1 MATAIVRGYYNP
13 MTTEYIKN
21 SLAQAQNTINQF
33 VEDENNISL
42 MDKAIKT
49 FTDSIKMDGRILS
62 CGNGGSMC
70 DSMHFV
76 EELTGRF
83 RKDRDPIAAMSMGDP
98 SHITCV
104 ANDYGFEYIFSRHV
118 QAWGRKGDTL
128 LAISTSGNSPN
139 VINAV
144 KVAQEKGI
152 KVVGLLGKNGGEL
165 KDMVD
170 TALIVDSQISDRIQ
184 EVHIKLIHIFI
195 EGIER
200 ELYPEHYV

>member
-1 MATAIVRGYYNP
+1 MKTN
-13 MTTEYIKN
+13 YIQN
-21 SLAQAQNTINQF
+21 SLKQAQDTINQF
-33 VEDENNISL
+33 IEVENNITL
-42 MDKAIKT
+42 MEESIRT
-49 FTDSIKMDGRILS
+49 FIDSIKIDGRILT

-104 ANDYGFEYIFSRHV
+104 ANDYGFDYIFSRHV

-144 KVAQEKGI
+144 KVAKEKGI
-152 KVVGLLGKNGGEL
+152 KVIGLLGKNGGKL
-165 KDMVD
+165 KDLVD
-170 TALIVDSQISDRIQ
+170 TALSVDSQISDRIQ
-184 EVHIKLIHIFI
+184 EIHIKLIHIFI

-200 ELYPEHYV
+200 ELYPEHYA

>member
-1 MATAIVRGYYNP
+1 MNKQ
-13 MTTEYIKN
+13 YIKN
-21 SLAQAQNTINQF
+21 SLTEAQNALNKF
-33 VEDENNISL
+33 VADEQNL
-42 MDKAIKT
+42 ALVEKAVAAMVA
-49 FTDSIKMDGRILS
+49 SIKNDGRILA

-76 EELTGRF
+76 EELTGRY

-104 ANDYGFEYIFSRHV
+104 ANDYGYEYIFSRHV

-128 LAISTSGNSPN
+128 LAISTSGNSQN
-139 VINAV
+139 VILAV
-144 KVAQEKGI
+144 EEAKKKDM
-152 KVVGLLGKNGGEL
+152 KVVGLLGKSGGKL

-170 TALIVDSQISDRIQ
+170 VPIIVDCPITDRIQ

-200 ELYPEHYV
+200 QIVPEHYSDNS